1 MLGKDCNVAS
11 WIRASRKACVLL
23 GGCVILAGCDV
34 PPSDHPAGNG
44 TMPNQ
49 EQFLLSLVKGNFQ
62 DPEAQYQLGEYY
74 RCQGQWDRAQYH
86 LDLALNFAP
95 AFRKAQ
101 VALVRML
108 VDKGDPQAADRT
120 ASRFYRQLSNSPLEM
135 ADLAK
140 AFAVGGLDQYALAC
154 FTEATQACPG
164 SASAFKELG
173 LYWLAKSETAKA
185 KSCLTRSFEL
195 DPSQSDVAEA
205 LGRLGVVVEVPR
217 AAAGPAAQV
226 PPPNPASPR

>member
-11 WIRASRKACVLL
+11 WIRASLKACALL
-23 GGCVILAGCDV
+23 GGCVILAGCDM
-34 PPSDHPAGNG
+34 PPSAQSAGTR

-49 EQFLLSLVKGNFQ
+49 EQFLLSLVERNFQ

-74 RCQGQWDRAQYH
+74 RCQGRWDKAQYH

-95 AFRKAQ
+95 ALRKAQ
-101 VALVRML
+101 VGLVRML
-108 VDKGDPQAADRT
+108 VDKGDHQAADRT
-120 ASRFYRQLSNSPLEM
+120 ANRFYRQLSGSPLEM

-140 AFAVGGLDQYALAC
+140 AFAGGGLDQYALAC
-154 FTEATQACPG
+154 FTEATKASPG
-164 SASAFKELG
+164 SAPAFKELG
-173 LYWLAKSETAKA
+173 LYWLAKNDTAKA

-217 AAAGPAAQV
+217 TPSEPAAQV
-226 PPPNPASPR
+226 PPPNPAAPR